1 MKTQVLE
8 FDERQELLS
17 YTSDKR
23 ALVLCN
29 EEKVYYPPMDE
40 GESGMVSE
48 GREAYSYDGLF
59 VDIQKPDEKS
69 VLESLKKIVMKAIAE
84 YDKSDHVNSIF
95 INGKHTW
102 VDSAGR
108 EQISR
113 RISTDE
119 QNGYETTH
127 LYDALNSV
135 TYDLSINNAK
145 NMLHEIETYAIKCF
159 DITNE
164 HISRVQS
171 IDNIQ
176 ELMEYDHTANYPEK
190 LSFIV

>member
-48 GREAYSYDGLF
+48 GREAYRYDGLF

-69 VLESLKKIVMKAIAE
+69 VLESLKKIVMEAIAE
-84 YDKSDHVNSIF
+84 YDKSDHVNSIL

-102 VDSAGR
+102 VDSAKR

-113 RISTDE
+113 RINTDE
-119 QNGYETTH
+119 ENGYETTH
-127 LYDALNSV
+127 LYDSLNSI
-135 TYDLSINNAK
+135 TYELSIHNAK
-145 NMLHEIETYAIKCF
+145 AMLHDVETYAIKCF
-159 DITNE
+159 DKTNE
-164 HISRVQS
+164 HMTRVKSMDS
-171 IDNIQ
+171 INDIIG
-176 ELMEYDHTANYPEK
+176 YDYTAGYPEK
-190 LSFIV
+190 LKFIV

>member
-1 MKTQVLE
+1 MRTQVFE
-8 FDERQELLS
+8 FDEKQDMLS
-17 YTSDKR
+17 YSSDKK
-23 ALVLCN
+23 ALVLFH
-29 EEKVYYPPMDE
+29 EEKIYYPPMED
-40 GESGMVSE
+40 GENAMSTN
-48 GREAYSYDGLF
+48 GREAYRYDGLF
-59 VDIQKPDEKS
+59 VDIQKPDEES
-69 VLESLKKIVMKAIAE
+69 VLDSLRKMVIDDITE
-84 YDKSDHVNSIF
+84 YDKSYHVNSIF

-102 VDSAGR
+102 VDSAKR

-119 QNGYETTH
+119 QNGHETTY

-135 TYDLSINNAK
+135 TYNLSIYNAK

-159 DITNE
+159 DITNG

-176 ELMEYDHTANYPEK
+176 ELMEYDHTANYPKK